1 MQVMTGI
8 HAQRY
13 EAYGGRLAAFDPVT
27 NLRVGVAVLSD
38 AIKLRGGSL
47 EEGLLFYLGGYA
59 MTEDNGYVVK
69 VLAEKARLDAVAAG
83 QKPPVD

>member
-1 MQVMTGI
+1 
-8 HAQRY
+8 
-13 EAYGGRLAAFDPVT
+13 
-27 NLRVGVAVLSD
+27 
-38 AIKLRGGSL
+38 
-47 EEGLLFYLGGYA
+47 LLFYLGGYA